1 MGISFACFRSHDG
14 GEAEGFIATAPVEPT
29 QTPIRSMKHLNTA
42 VTSAVISSSSF
53 LFCALFIA
61 ASAFDLE

>member
-1 MGISFACFRSHDG
+1 MA
-14 GEAEGFIATAPVEPT
+14 AKPKGFVATAPVEPT
-29 QTPIRSMKHLNTA
+29 QTPIRSMRDLNAA
-42 VTSAVISSSSF
+42 VTNAVIFSSSF